1 MLMKIE
7 NIKITGFQAALRG
20 MRNPKDSWS
29 RSDTI
34 SIYEYLKKEPND
46 LVYNKLS
53 NGNTGIQLFKN
64 FQVENRN
71 NIFSDNMNEK
81 INNYKFY
88 FNNKSNLYLENN
100 DITTYVD
107 MDYIPIIGQN
117 DMKLCKTL
125 ISGGTVHS
133 KFARYI
139 TVTMDITASLDYWK
153 EESTYKVGTIQNSCS
168 TMHTI
173 TKHPL
178 TIDNF
183 STADLRDVDISY
195 MKKNIIPYLN
205 GIIDDDK
212 LSIIEKTRIL
222 SKMNLLGFEQK
233 RTVQY
238 NYEVLHNMYIW
249 RRNHKL
255 YEWRYL
261 MNEIVAKLPYF
272 NDFYI
277 ETDAK
282 KSKYVSDLVNIVKE
296 SDEKGTYSPI
306 VEKVLKYV
314 KDNNILI
321 QE

>member
-1 MLMKIE
+1 MKIE

>member
-1 MLMKIE
+1 MKIE

-34 SIYEYLKKEPND
+34 SIYEYLKKEPDN
-46 LVYNKLS
+46 LIYNKLS

-71 NIFSDNMNEK
+71 NIFSDNINEK
-81 INNYKFY
+81 VNNYKFY
-88 FNNKSNLYLENN
+88 FNNKSNLYLEDN

-107 MDYIPIIGQN
+107 MDYIPIIGPN

-178 TIDNF
+178 TINNF

-212 LSIIEKTRIL
+212 LSTVEKTRIL

-238 NYEVLHNMYIW
+238 NYEVLHNMYVW

-261 MNEIVAKLPYF
+261 MNEIVTKLPYF

-282 KSKYVSDLVNIVKE
+282 KGKYVSDLVKMALE
-296 SDEKGTYSPI
+296 SGEKGTYSPI
-306 VEKVLKYV
+306 AEKVLKYV

-321 QE
+321 QD

>member
-282 KSKYVSDLVNIVKE
+282 KNKYVSDLVNIVKE

>member
-1 MLMKIE
+1 MKIE

-71 NIFSDNMNEK
+71 NIFSDNVNEK

-296 SDEKGTYSPI
+296 SDEKGDYSPI